1 MKHDYNLPQ
10 INSVAP
16 MALQSQQDFVAHDKT
31 SYPFKATSK
40 LSPVF
45 KVVLNSASATV
56 VNNTYTFN
64 NVNFYDVTGKILRC
78 GIASLIS
85 NGNIVGTSVFNIH
98 LNPLVQMRTY
108 DTLTRGITDR
118 IFTGRAGVDYM
129 WAVNQ
134 SDCNFEID
142 GDSVRRT
149 NSLSIYFTD
158 ITGAKIAGT
167 NTWQLTLYLY
177 SANEE

>member
-1 MKHDYNLPQ
+1 MKQDFNLPQ

-31 SYPFKATSK
+31 EYPFKVSAK
-40 LSPVF
+40 LTPVF
-45 KVVLNSASATV
+45 KLVLNSLSASV

-64 NVNFYDVTGKILRC
+64 NINFTDVQGKILRC
-78 GIASLIS
+78 GVASIIS

-98 LNPLVQMRTY
+98 MNPLVQMRTF
-108 DTLTRGITDR
+108 DTFTRGITDK

-129 WAVNQ
+129 FPVNQ
-134 SDCNFEID
+134 IDCNFEVD
-142 GDSVRRT
+142 GDNVRRT

-158 ITGAKIAGT
+158 LNGVKIAST
-167 NTWQLTLYLY
+167 NTFQIVLYLY
-177 SANEE
+177 QAE